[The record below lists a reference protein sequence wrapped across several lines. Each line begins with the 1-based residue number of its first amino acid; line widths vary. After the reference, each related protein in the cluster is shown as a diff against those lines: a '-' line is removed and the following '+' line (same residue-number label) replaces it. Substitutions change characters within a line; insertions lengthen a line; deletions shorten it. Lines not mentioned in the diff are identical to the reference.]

1 MVKTLDLL
9 HLVCHALDDLL
20 LTLLQLHHL
29 LLVFEVQLLLGLL
42 HLEVVSLPF
51 LQPHIHN
58 LELAHSLQLSVQL
71 LSIPFVELIAIAN
84 LSFLPLLRQLEKA
97 VADGILLERIL
108 DVFEFQLKAFD
119 CGRVIGLLLGIAVTQ
134 LPGLAWQL
142 LLDDALQQCRL
153 LIAGNPEK

>member
-42 HLEVVSLPF
+42 HLEVVSLPV

-58 LELAHSLQLSVQL
+58 LELAHSLQLSV
-71 LSIPFVELIAIAN
+71 
-84 LSFLPLLRQLEKA
+84 
-97 VADGILLERIL
+97 
-108 DVFEFQLKAFD
+108 
-119 CGRVIGLLLGIAVTQ
+119 
-134 LPGLAWQL
+134 
-142 LLDDALQQCRL
+142 
-153 LIAGNPEK
+153 